1 MKEKSNKST
10 NVEAIKNN
18 IYALKIGWSISKSTV
33 IQLFIKSLLEQLEWI
48 FFSAVFLRYIIDS
61 IVGKKSF
68 ESILLFVIICGVIFS
83 CIRLYGS
90 YVTDYTYTLNSTK
103 IYGGLYEKLYAKA
116 KNVELSCFENPDFY
130 NKYTMAID
138 GAGEKIMKTIQN
150 ICGIITGS
158 IGTILVFYTMY
169 DIDHAVVLFMV
180 FPLLGN
186 FFFGGMMN
194 KYELQRYQENIPNE
208 RDIQY
213 VNRVMYLTDYA
224 KEIRL
229 SNIYNLLM
237 KKYDMAVQRITVNAE
252 KFAPKIMPI
261 NILKN
266 TFTFSII
273 FEGVLLYGAY
283 KALIVHSVSLA
294 QMSVLSSIM
303 VSATWIL
310 IGLFDTIVDSM
321 KNGLFVDNLRK
332 FMEYKEKIPEDYE
345 GISMEPYVSS
355 IEFKNVCF
363 SYDGKE
369 NTIDNLSFKINENE
383 VTALVGCNGAGK
395 STIIKL
401 LFRLYDP
408 TSGEVLVNGKNI
420 KEYNLKSYR
429 SSFAAA
435 FQDYKVLALSI
446 KENILMERKIPNEE
460 EVVIEALKKV
470 DLYDK
475 VKELPE
481 GINTILTKEFDENG
495 AVFSGGQY
503 QKIAVA
509 RTFVHDC
516 PVKIYDEPSSAL
528 DPISEFN
535 LYDSMMKENN
545 NKTMIFITHR
555 LSSVKNANKIF
566 MMENGKLIEEGNH
579 KELMKLNGQ
588 YAEMYT
594 KQAMNYMAI
603 DSIEGVSL

>member
-1 MKEKSNKST
+1 MKRKSNKSV
-10 NVEAIKNN
+10 NIEAIKNN
-18 IYALKIGWSISKSTV
+18 IYAFKIALAISKKTV
-33 IQLFIKSLLEQLEWI
+33 FHILIKNLLAQLEWI
-48 FFSAVFLRYIIDS
+48 FFSAVFIRYIINS
-61 IVGKKSF
+61 IVNKKSF
-68 ESILLFVIICGVIFS
+68 EHIFMFIIISGIVFAAVH
-83 CIRLYGS
+83 LYQS
-90 YVTDYTYTLNSTK
+90 YVTNYMYTLNSTK

-116 KNVELSCFENPDFY
+116 RNVELSCFENPEFY

-138 GAGEKIMKTIQN
+138 GAGEKIMKVIEDISQ
-150 ICGIITGS
+150 IVSGL

-169 DIDHAVVLFMV
+169 DIDHTVVLFV
-180 FPLLGN
+180 IFPLLGN
-186 FFFGGMMN
+186 FLFGGIMN

-213 VNRVMYLTDYA
+213 VNRVMYLADYA

-237 KKYDMAVQRITVNAE
+237 KKYDIAVKRIVANAE
-252 KFAPKIMPI
+252 KFAPKIIPP
-261 NILKN
+261 NICKN
-266 TFTFSII
+266 IFTYNLI
-273 FEGVLLYGAY
+273 FEGILLYGAY
-283 KALIVHSVSLA
+283 KAIVLQKINLA
-294 QMSVLSSIM
+294 QMAVLSSIM

-310 IGLFDTIVDSM
+310 IGLFNTTVDCM

-332 FMEYKEKIPEDYE
+332 FMEYKEKIPEDYD
-345 GISMEPYVSS
+345 GITMESYVST
-355 IEFKNVCF
+355 IEFKNVYF
-363 SYDGKE
+363 SYDGE
-369 NTIDNLSFKINENE
+369 GNTINDLSFKIYENE
-383 VTALVGCNGAGK
+383 VIALVGCNGAGK

-401 LFRLYDP
+401 LLRLYDP
-408 TSGEVLVNGKNI
+408 TSGEILVNGRNI
-420 KEYNLKSYR
+420 KEYNLKAYR
-429 SSFAAA
+429 KAFATA

-446 KENILMERKIPNEE
+446 KENILMERKIPDEDE
-460 EVVIEALKKV
+460 AVIEALKKV
-470 DLYDK
+470 ELYDK
-475 VKELPE
+475 VKKLPN

-555 LSSVKNANKIF
+555 LSSVKNADKIF
-566 MMENGKLIEEGNH
+566 MLENGTLIEEGNH
-579 KELMKLNGQ
+579 DELMKLNCK

-594 KQAMNYMAI
+594 KQAMNYMAV
-603 DSIEGVSL
+603 DNIEGVSL

>member
-1 MKEKSNKST
+1 MRHMGGNPKKNSNIES
-10 NVEAIKNN
+10 IKNN
-18 IYALKIGWSISKSTV
+18 IFALKIGWSISKKTV
-33 IQLFIKSLLEQLEWI
+33 IQMFIRSLLDQLEWI
-48 FFSAVFLRYIIDS
+48 FFSAVFIRYIIDS
-61 IVGKKSF
+61 IVGKKGF
-68 ESILLFVIICGVIFS
+68 QEILLFVVICGAVFS
-83 CIRLYGS
+83 CVHLYEC
-90 YVTDYTYTLNSTK
+90 YVTDYTYTLNTTK

-116 KNVELSCFENPDFY
+116 RNVELSCFEDPEFY

-138 GAGEKIMKTIQN
+138 GAGEKIMKVIEDM
-150 ICGIITGS
+150 CGIITGL

-169 DIDHAVVLFMV
+169 DIDHAVVLFTI

-186 FFFGGMMN
+186 FLFGGMMN
-194 KYELQRYQENIPNE
+194 KYDLQRYQENIPNE

-213 VNRVMYLTDYA
+213 VNRVMYLADYA

-237 KKYDMAVQRITVNAE
+237 RKYDIAVKRIMDNAE
-252 KFAPKIMPI
+252 KFAPKIIPV

-266 TFTFSII
+266 VFTFSII

-283 KALIVHSVSLA
+283 KALVVHSISLA

-321 KNGLFVDNLRK
+321 KNGLFVENLRK
-332 FMEYKEKIPEDYE
+332 FMEYKEKIPEDYD
-345 GISMEPYVSS
+345 GLTMEPYVSS

-363 SYDGKE
+363 SYDGKD
-369 NTIDNLSFKINENE
+369 NTINNLSFKINENE
-383 VTALVGCNGAGK
+383 VAALVGCNGAGK

-408 TSGEVLVNGKNI
+408 TSGEVLVNGRNI

-429 SSFAAA
+429 KAFAAA

-446 KENILMERKIPNEE
+446 KENILMEREIPNEDE
-460 EVVIEALKKV
+460 AVIEALKKV

-475 VKELPE
+475 IKQLPD

-516 PVKIYDEPSSAL
+516 PVKIYDELSSAL

-535 LYDSMMKENN
+535 LYDSMMRENN
-545 NKTMIFITHR
+545 DKTMIFITHR
-555 LSSVKNANKIF
+555 LSSVKNADKIF
-566 MMENGKLIEEGNH
+566 MMENGTLIEEGNH
-579 KELMKLNGQ
+579 EELMKLNGS

-594 KQAMNYMAI
+594 KQAMNYMAVDNVI
-603 DSIEGVSL
+603 V